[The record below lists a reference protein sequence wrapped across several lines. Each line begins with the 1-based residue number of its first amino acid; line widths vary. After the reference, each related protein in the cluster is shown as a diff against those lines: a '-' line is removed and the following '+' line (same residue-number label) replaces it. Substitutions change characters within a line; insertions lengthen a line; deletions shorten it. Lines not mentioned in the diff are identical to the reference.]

1 MRGGR
6 PPRTGTPQSQRPR
19 RLFRSPKINLSFSP
33 IMTCNSTM
41 SAFGI
46 IQPETRK
53 KIYFFFGPDDLLYSN
68 MRHREIASRHG
79 EESFRSASFSF
90 CKSVLEERFAHKREI
105 WVFKK
110 PLKRGLCSRPFLI
123 KTRSLGAFGRTSA
136 FCTPRA
142 YFNRRPA
149 RRRGNGVL
157 VRKLLSGRKLRRIKD
172 SFLGRFDWI

>member
-1 MRGGR
+1 
-6 PPRTGTPQSQRPR
+6 
-19 RLFRSPKINLSFSP
+19 
-33 IMTCNSTM
+33 MTCNSMM
-41 SAFGI
+41 SPFEN
-46 IQPETRK
+46 IQSETQK
-53 KIYFFFGPDDLLYSN
+53 KIYFFFGLNDLHYSN
-68 MRHREIASRHG
+68 DAHWEIASRHG

-90 CKSVLEERFAHKREI
+90 CKSVSEERFAHKREI

-149 RRRGNGVL
+149 GRRGNGAL
-157 VRKLLSGRKLRRIKD
+157 VRKSFSERKLRRIKD